1 MDSDDCSHVHDSMNP
16 DSTSL
21 DQVSL
26 AALGWRPY
34 FAEQASPE
42 GLSATHPARVVAVH
56 RSGLRILGAGCWPRR
71 DPARAAAARKVLG
84 AAVTRAILAE
94 VGQDVG
100 SSGFLALLA
109 SPLR

>member
-56 RSGLRILGAGCWPRR
+56 RSGLRILGAGL
-71 DPARAAAARKVLG
+71 DETLPARLQHGR
-84 AAVTRAILAE
+84 
-94 VGQDVG
+94 
-100 SSGFLALLA
+100 SSGQ
-109 SPLR
+109 R